1 MKPSHLEPSGK
12 TDKVGLAWVGSGC
25 GGGLWGE
32 EAVMLGGGGRPAPV
46 LGNTQHSAARE
57 RPCLGAFADA
67 KGWFAGFQ
75 ALVSE
80 LRAGK
85 RCP

>member
-1 MKPSHLEPSGK
+1 MGWGA
-12 TDKVGLAWVGSGC
+12 VGGW
-25 GGGLWGE
+25 GGRRQRCWRWG
-32 EAVMLGGGGRPAPV
+32 VVGRPAPV